1 MEYSIIRSKKRKRY
15 LEFRIVNNKIVAY
28 TPEKMDVATISKFYE
43 KHRDVLQSKI
53 NKENNDF
60 VEYLGEK
67 YKINV
72 VKSKLLRSSHCE
84 INGDDFNI
92 FTPDKDV
99 DIMDIINQWKKQRAG
114 EIIPKR
120 IEIYLN
126 KYKFQFN
133 FEKNNIKYKNQKTRW
148 GSCSYNNNLNFN
160 YNVISKSI
168 EVIDYLVV
176 HELTHTIIKNHSQ
189 KFWNVLKTIIPDFD
203 ILRKQ
208 LK

>member
-28 TPEKMDVATISKFYE
+28 APEKMDVATISKFYE

-160 YNVISKSI
+160 YNVISKSS
-168 EVIDYLVV
+168 EFIDYLVV